1 MRHYLEQS
9 VYDAA
14 IERLEFIFQ
23 HFTRVYVSLNTCG
36 RGEPVVIRTRSP
48 MKCQQRLQR
57 QAVRHHGAPLRLHCF
72 KTICT
77 SINLVMHALH
87 TINSDGL

>member
-1 MRHYLEQS
+1 
-9 VYDAA
+9 
-14 IERLEFIFQ
+14 
-23 HFTRVYVSLNTCG
+23 
-36 RGEPVVIRTRSP
+36 

-77 SINLVMHALH
+77 SINLVMLALH